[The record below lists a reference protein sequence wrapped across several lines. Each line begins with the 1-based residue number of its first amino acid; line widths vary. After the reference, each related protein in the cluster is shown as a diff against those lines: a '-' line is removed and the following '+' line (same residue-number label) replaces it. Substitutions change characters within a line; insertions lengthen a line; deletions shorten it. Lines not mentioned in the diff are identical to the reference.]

1 MKTIT
6 IEIDNTYAD
15 ILSITLVGRVG
26 YNVNLTTTALKITD
40 GMKLNVDADGKITE
54 KIKEN
59 NND

>member
-15 ILSITLVGRVG
+15 IMSITLVGSVG

-40 GMKLNVDADGKITE
+40 GMKLNIDADGKITE
-54 KIKEN
+54 KIMEER
-59 NND
+59 ND

>member
-1 MKTIT
+1 M
-6 IEIDNTYAD
+6 D
-15 ILSITLVGRVG
+15 
-26 YNVNLTTTALKITD
+26 LTTAAHKITD